1 MARAPSNATRWKER
15 AEIDYL
21 GPFVKAWAG
30 FNSWYR
36 SETQQ
41 RQDKAGL
48 EYVKNHANQIR
59 ARILPLISP
68 TRLDRNDNPIP
79 ETEDA
84 ERFRLLVW
92 QLHSKLEEHALEV
105 YVKEQLEVI
114 SFRAV
119 CLSPGGNLPPIR
131 QHRRHEYVASKTAT
145 DWTITVR
152 GRGGGAVLQAITI
165 NQYDEAAFTAH
176 AGYLAISLEQR
187 AHALAQFQLCNP
199 RPMIDLMNADG
210 GPISIGNLDFRCSRE
225 QLFCGIVE
233 VIYAMRNALLHGEIQ
248 PSPDV
253 LELYEPAY
261 RIIMRFLDC
270 IRD

>member
-1 MARAPSNATRWKER
+1 MARPPSNAARWKER

-30 FNSWYR
+30 FNAWYR
-36 SETQQ
+36 AETNQ

-48 EYVKNHANQIR
+48 EYVKNHANPIR
-59 ARILPLISP
+59 SRILPLISP
-68 TRLDRNDNPIP
+68 ARLDRNDNPIP

-105 YVKEQLEVI
+105 YVKERLEAI

-131 QHRRHEYVASKTAT
+131 QHRQHEYVASKAGV

-152 GRGGGAVLQAITI
+152 RRGGGNVVQPITL
-165 NQYDEAAFTAH
+165 NVYDEGAFTAH
-176 AGYLAISLEQR
+176 PGYLAITLEQR

-199 RPMIDLMNADG
+199 RPMVDLMNGGG
-210 GPISIGNLDFRCSRE
+210 GPIAIGNLDFRCTRE

-233 VIYAMRNALLHGEIQ
+233 VIYSMRNALLHGEIQ

-261 RIIMRFLDC
+261 RIVMRFLDC